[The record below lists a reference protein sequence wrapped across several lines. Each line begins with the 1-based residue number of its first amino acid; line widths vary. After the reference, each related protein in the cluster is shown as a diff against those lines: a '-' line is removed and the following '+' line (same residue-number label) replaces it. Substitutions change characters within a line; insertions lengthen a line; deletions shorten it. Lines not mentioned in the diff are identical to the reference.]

1 MKKLTDEK
9 QAALLEAGI
18 AAFAREGFHGASI
31 SAIAGAAGTSVGVLY
46 KYYENKEDFFDACL
60 RHSLR
65 SLEDLLE
72 AVAAGEEKLLDCAR
86 QLIRGLQ
93 AFSRTHPDHIRLYL
107 RITATHGAAAVRLA
121 GEIETAAAKLY
132 TAWIAK
138 AQAEGAVR
146 RDMDPRLF
154 AFFFDN
160 LLMMTQFTGCCDYY
174 RARLAFYCDPPPDEA
189 AVEEELLK
197 FVESAFTLE
206 QAAIPHGEGER
217 EHDIRTGI

>member
-9 QAALLEAGI
+9 LEALLESGI
-18 AAFAREGFHGASI
+18 AAFAREGFHGASV
-31 SAIAGAAGTSVGVLY
+31 SAIAGAAGISVGVLY
-46 KYYENKEDFFDACL
+46 KYYENKEDFFNACL

-65 SLEDLLE
+65 SLEALL
-72 AVAAGEEKLLDCAR
+72 ASVTAGEGKLLDCAG

-93 AFSRTHPDHIRLYL
+93 AFSRTHPDHIRLYH
-107 RITATHGAAAVRLA
+107 RITASQGAAAVRLA
-121 GEIETAAAKLY
+121 GEIEAATARLY

-146 RDMDPRLF
+146 WDMDPRLF

-174 RARLAFYCDPPPDEA
+174 RARLAHYCAPPPEDK

-197 FVESAFTLE
+197 FLESAFTLE
-206 QAAIPHGEGER
+206 QAAISHREEER
-217 EHDIRTGI
+217 E